1 MGISPCSNVE
11 ERDNDREKDDQNEIN
26 EVVNKKITE
35 DPILEILV
43 NLTPNGMLKELKL
56 FRKRY
61 KIKKNITCQKDLI
74 YNIKVIENI
83 RSERLFNAKII
94 KRNEVMKRGIDCFKN
109 FYDSEMKILS
119 AFKHPNVENIIEVFY
134 EQNKRDFIIIIV
146 ATYTSKKSL
155 LHLMN
160 EKISKSQ
167 KFEESEIS
175 TIIKILIETSY
186 KMKMF
191 NIIHRNLGPESVFF
205 LNDKNL
211 LSICI
216 RNFYCAHL
224 CTNNIMTTREV
235 TGPLWYMAPEIL
247 KDQVYDH
254 KVDLW
259 SIGVIFYM
267 LLTLENPFSEANSKD
282 QMLELFKI
290 RKNIKDEKELKKI
303 NISEGAISL
312 LYKLLDDDQKSR
324 CDIEIIIN
332 DPFIKQIHKKDKKEN
347 PFYSLVIWDVI
358 SMMTLK
364 FKILNIPELHNLIF
378 GLIYLLKDYFLT
390 VDELFLL
397 NEFYKSFDTNNDGIV
412 EFDEIISILKQQ
424 DDFKEDD
431 CLNYSGLLKTILS
444 CKFRLDQTEPHL
456 IDSFDYNF
464 FICANIVLTL
474 FKNFNTS
481 TPEKIRIMFKEL
493 DDDDSGE
500 ISIEEIQS
508 HFQNKNSNQKN
519 SNIKSIFDKITM
531 NIKFTKNEN
540 KRIKN
545 IESMDEEDFNRFI
558 TFDVVDLDDFQLAHL
573 KQIVK
578 KDKKNSKLNSSRTN
592 NTKSSI
598 IC

>member
-160 EKISKSQ
+160 EKISKCQ

>member
-160 EKISKSQ
+160 EKISKCQ

-290 RKNIKDEKELKKI
+290 RKNVKDEKELKKI

-347 PFYSLVIWDVI
+347 PFYSLVIWDLI

-397 NEFYKSFDTNNDGIV
+397 NEFYKSFDTNNDGMV

-531 NIKFTKNEN
+531 NIKYTKNEN

-545 IESMDEEDFNRFI
+545 IESMDEEDFKRFI

>member
-1 MGISPCSNVE
+1 
-11 ERDNDREKDDQNEIN
+11 
-26 EVVNKKITE
+26 
-35 DPILEILV
+35 
-43 NLTPNGMLKELKL
+43 
-56 FRKRY
+56 
-61 KIKKNITCQKDLI
+61 
-74 YNIKVIENI
+74 
-83 RSERLFNAKII
+83 
-94 KRNEVMKRGIDCFKN
+94 
-109 FYDSEMKILS
+109 
-119 AFKHPNVENIIEVFY
+119 
-134 EQNKRDFIIIIV
+134 
-146 ATYTSKKSL
+146 
-155 LHLMN
+155 
-160 EKISKSQ
+160 
-167 KFEESEIS
+167 
-175 TIIKILIETSY
+175 
-186 KMKMF
+186 
-191 NIIHRNLGPESVFF
+191 
-205 LNDKNL
+205 
-211 LSICI
+211 
-216 RNFYCAHL
+216 
-224 CTNNIMTTREV
+224 
-235 TGPLWYMAPEIL
+235 
-247 KDQVYDH
+247 
-254 KVDLW
+254 
-259 SIGVIFYM
+259 
-267 LLTLENPFSEANSKD
+267 
-282 QMLELFKI
+282 
-290 RKNIKDEKELKKI
+290 
-303 NISEGAISL
+303 
-312 LYKLLDDDQKSR
+312 
-324 CDIEIIIN
+324 
-332 DPFIKQIHKKDKKEN
+332 
-347 PFYSLVIWDVI
+347 
-358 SMMTLK
+358 MMTLK

-545 IESMDEEDFNRFI
+545 IELMDEEDFNRFI

>member
-160 EKISKSQ
+160 EKISKCQ

-290 RKNIKDEKELKKI
+290 RKNCE
-303 NISEGAISL
+303 
-312 LYKLLDDDQKSR
+312 
-324 CDIEIIIN
+324 
-332 DPFIKQIHKKDKKEN
+332 
-347 PFYSLVIWDVI
+347 
-358 SMMTLK
+358 
-364 FKILNIPELHNLIF
+364 
-378 GLIYLLKDYFLT
+378 
-390 VDELFLL
+390 
-397 NEFYKSFDTNNDGIV
+397 
-412 EFDEIISILKQQ
+412 
-424 DDFKEDD
+424 
-431 CLNYSGLLKTILS
+431 
-444 CKFRLDQTEPHL
+444 
-456 IDSFDYNF
+456 
-464 FICANIVLTL
+464 
-474 FKNFNTS
+474 
-481 TPEKIRIMFKEL
+481 
-493 DDDDSGE
+493 
-500 ISIEEIQS
+500 
-508 HFQNKNSNQKN
+508 
-519 SNIKSIFDKITM
+519 
-531 NIKFTKNEN
+531 
-540 KRIKN
+540 
-545 IESMDEEDFNRFI
+545 
-558 TFDVVDLDDFQLAHL
+558 
-573 KQIVK
+573 
-578 KDKKNSKLNSSRTN
+578 
-592 NTKSSI
+592 
-598 IC
+598 

>member
-160 EKISKSQ
+160 EKISKCQ

-545 IESMDEEDFNRFI
+545 IELMDEEDFNRFI